1 MDYDL
6 KILNTSQVLADKKYL
21 KEFKFANGKSFPY
34 SYQSFAAQFGWGRV
48 LDNYLIYIPLNPK
61 FHDSWQNAREDIKST
76 YINNINEYIEK
87 INDAL
92 KGYPKEENEVIK
104 LCEASNVIKEYE
116 KISRI

>member
-1 MDYDL
+1 MKELGLIFKNKREENSISIEEASHDLNIDKDLIENLEIGNTKIFKDIIFLKQLVNDY
-6 KILNTSQVLADKKYL
+6 AKYL
-21 KEFKFANGKSFPY
+21 S
-34 SYQSFAAQFGWGRV
+34 
-48 LDNYLIYIPLNPK
+48 LDK
-61 FHDSWQNAREDIKST
+61 D
-76 YINNINEYIEK
+76 NINEYIEK